1 MLQEL
6 SEGETEQMAKAEASE
21 ALSHS
26 IDKILGREEC
36 RGRHQEGKVSHCVM
50 SSQQRRQGLN
60 QRWVSAELDA
70 DVSIH
75 ITSVLS
81 VKLSISSDRSFFFL
95 MHSEK
100 LYCINISSKRCF
112 KSPIRE
118 VCLIPLHYISNSF
131 YELHFLFLHDV

>member
-81 VKLSISSDRSFFFL
+81 VKLNFF
-95 MHSEK
+95 
-100 LYCINISSKRCF
+100 
-112 KSPIRE
+112 
-118 VCLIPLHYISNSF
+118 
-131 YELHFLFLHDV
+131 